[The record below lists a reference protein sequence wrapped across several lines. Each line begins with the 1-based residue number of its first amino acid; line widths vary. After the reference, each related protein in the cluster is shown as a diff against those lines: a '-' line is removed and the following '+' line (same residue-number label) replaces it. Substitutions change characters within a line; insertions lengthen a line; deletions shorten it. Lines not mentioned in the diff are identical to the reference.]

1 MVTTRRASPADEYIV
16 CEDLFKIYKI
26 ADLEVVALRGLD
38 MRIRRGEVMAI
49 VGPSGSGKS
58 TLLNILAGYDLPSA
72 GSVLVEN
79 RNLLKMTS
87 GEMVDYRREGIGFVW
102 QQVTRN
108 LVPYMSAVQNVEM
121 PMLLAGRTKAE
132 RTERAVSLLDFVGL
146 SERMKHTVDRLSGG
160 EQQRVAIATA
170 LANNPPLL
178 LADEPTGELDTQT
191 SEEIMGLFRTV
202 NSTYGTT
209 IVIVTHDL
217 DVASRV
223 DRVVAISD
231 GKTSVEVIRAHRYSD
246 GTDEQELLELSI
258 LDAHGRIQIPKDFL
272 DRLRLSGHAR
282 VTLEGD
288 QVVIRAAD

>member
-258 LDAHGRIQIPKDFL
+258 LDAHGRLQIPKDFL

>member
-1 MVTTRRASPADEYIV
+1 MVTTRRASPADDYIV

-108 LVPYMSAVQNVEM
+108 LVPYMSAFQNVEM

-258 LDAHGRIQIPKDFL
+258 LDAHGRLQIPKDFL

>member
-1 MVTTRRASPADEYIV
+1 MVTTRRASPADDYIV

-258 LDAHGRIQIPKDFL
+258 LDAHGRLQIPKDFL